1 MYQTLLSAVVWL
13 ALVRCG
19 WLLIGLIR
27 LIPVHRRAK
36 TRKWGP
42 TEFFT
47 TAELPLFFALTLYFF
62 SRAPASSSPSL
73 LTWLAA
79 IVGVL
84 LALTGV
90 VISLWSVYTTYRAGI
105 ILDAGHYI
113 KKEHRLITTGAY
125 GFVRNPM
132 YLGVFLIWLGIATG
146 FKSLTVLLITVFYVI
161 PVYLV
166 YIRSKEPMLLREFGD
181 EYESYRDRVGMI
193 LPRLNRSS

>member
-1 MYQTLLSAVVWL
+1 MYQTLLSAIVWL

-47 TAELPLFFALTLYFF
+47 TAELPLFIALTLYFF

-90 VISLWSVYTTYRAGI
+90 VISL
-105 ILDAGHYI
+105 
-113 KKEHRLITTGAY
+113 
-125 GFVRNPM
+125 
-132 YLGVFLIWLGIATG
+132 
-146 FKSLTVLLITVFYVI
+146 
-161 PVYLV
+161 
-166 YIRSKEPMLLREFGD
+166 
-181 EYESYRDRVGMI
+181 
-193 LPRLNRSS
+193 